1 MLPNE
6 RISASEAI
14 CDSFFKNVPVGAGA
28 IVGGYWPVKG
38 EVDALLILRALLAR
52 GHVCALPHVVGDG
65 APLLFRHWDEDVQM
79 ITGKYGLQE
88 PIADDETI
96 MPDILL
102 APLLAFDAKGGRL
115 GYGGGFYD
123 RTIARMK
130 KQKSVQAVGLAYEM
144 QRYKDGLPRDA
155 NDVRMDIIITD
166 GNIYK

>member
-1 MLPNE
+1 
-6 RISASEAI
+6 
-14 CDSFFKNVPVGAGA
+14 
-28 IVGGYWPVKG
+28 
-38 EVDALLILRALLAR
+38 
-52 GHVCALPHVVGDG
+52 
-65 APLLFRHWDEDVQM
+65 M
-79 ITGKYGLQE
+79 ITGKFGLQE
-88 PIADDETI
+88 PIADDATI